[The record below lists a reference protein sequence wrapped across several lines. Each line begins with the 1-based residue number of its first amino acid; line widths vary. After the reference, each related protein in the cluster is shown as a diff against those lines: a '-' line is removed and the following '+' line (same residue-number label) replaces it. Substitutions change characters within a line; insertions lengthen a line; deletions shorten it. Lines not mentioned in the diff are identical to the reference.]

1 MSAGLLE
8 LKFQH
13 IAYLDDVKV
22 KLFRL
27 CVHGVV
33 YPALPTDRNHAELSQ
48 KTRLE
53 SRCTRG
59 ALSNCSLRTSSP
71 SLIPPLR
78 ILLPNEIIWT
88 FWCGGV
94 LRAHPKASKNLDRLN
109 IRVRKTVFNSQ
120 SYWSPKEYKLV
131 VGEME
136 VF

>member
-71 SLIPPLR
+71 SLIPPSEFYCQMKSFGR
-78 ILLPNEIIWT
+78 
-88 FWCGGV
+88 FGV
-94 LRAHPKASKNLDRLN
+94 EVFCVLTRRHPKTWIDL
-109 IRVRKTVFNSQ
+109 TF
-120 SYWSPKEYKLV
+120 E
-131 VGEME
+131 
-136 VF
+136 